1 MENNKFCKFCG
12 EMVDKETIVCP
23 KCGRQIE
30 EIKQVINEPSNEIQN
45 NKEKKIYEKEWFM
58 WIMLIV
64 FAPIGILFM
73 WKFHPEIKNNIK
85 ITLTIIFGLIFLF
98 LTINYFKNSDDNY
111 NNLNNNYNNNN
122 TNTNNNYNNN
132 NSNNSDNN
140 DNSNNNGNNNN
151 NNNNNKKPNHY
162 GFDETF
168 TFDGLEIT
176 IGKDYSFDVVNNRF
190 SDYNGME
197 CVKLPITVKNIDS
210 ETNSLNMFDYTVFGS
225 QGTEAETLNYYFD
238 DNIAEAGDL
247 RSGASYTKYLYF
259 LYDGDGE
266 YAIEFDNWRTK
277 ITVEF
282 DIKKSYM

>member
-111 NNLNNNYNNNN
+111 NNLNNNYN
-122 TNTNNNYNNN
+122 
-132 NSNNSDNN
+132 
-140 DNSNNNGNNNN
+140 
-151 NNNNNKKPNHY
+151 KILPN
-162 GFDETF
+162 
-168 TFDGLEIT
+168 
-176 IGKDYSFDVVNNRF
+176 
-190 SDYNGME
+190 
-197 CVKLPITVKNIDS
+197 
-210 ETNSLNMFDYTVFGS
+210 
-225 QGTEAETLNYYFD
+225 ETLTVTI
-238 DNIAEAGDL
+238 NI
-247 RSGASYTKYLYF
+247 
-259 LYDGDGE
+259 
-266 YAIEFDNWRTK
+266 K
-277 ITVEF
+277 I
-282 DIKKSYM
+282 IRKSHF